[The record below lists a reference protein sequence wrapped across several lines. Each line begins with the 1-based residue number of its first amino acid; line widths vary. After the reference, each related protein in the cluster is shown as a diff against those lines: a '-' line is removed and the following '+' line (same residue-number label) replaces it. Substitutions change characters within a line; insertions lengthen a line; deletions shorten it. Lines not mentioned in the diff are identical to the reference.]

1 MRTATIIT
9 DKQRQ
14 QFKIPSEQ
22 DWGELADFVA
32 AQLKAG
38 DIVAIKGR
46 LGAGK
51 TTFVQALAKALGI
64 KKNIQSPTFALM
76 RSYPIPKRGEL
87 KRLLHVDAYRIEDE
101 RDLLPLDLDQEL
113 ADGRTALVLE
123 WPEKIKNWVGKK
135 SDNLIFCLIKI

>member
-1 MRTATIIT
+1 MRNVTLIK
-9 DKQRQ
+9 DKHRK
-14 QFKIPSEQ
+14 QFKIPSEK
-22 DWGELADFVA
+22 DWGELAEQVA
-32 AQLKAG
+32 AGLEPG
-38 DIVAIKGR
+38 HIVAVSGP

-76 RSYPIPKRGEL
+76 RSYPIPKRDEL

-113 ADGRTALVLE
+113 ADGQTALVLE
-123 WPEKIKNWVGKK
+123 WPEKIKNWIDRKP
-135 SDNLIFCLIKI
+135 SIQINIA

>member
-1 MRTATIIT
+1 MRTVTLT
-9 DKQRQ
+9 KNKTCK

-51 TTFVQALAKALGI
+51 TTFVQALARLLGI
-64 KKNIQSPTFALM
+64 KKDIQSPTFALM

-101 RDLLPLDLDQEL
+101 RDLLPLDLDHEL
-113 ADGRTALVLE
+113 SDGQTALVLE
-123 WPEKIKNWVGKK
+123 WPEKIKNWIEHRSSIQIV
-135 SDNLIFCLIKI
+135 IT